1 MKSKNDTLIKS
12 KKLPYVL
19 TLVFVALFIGIY
31 TFFFNDTAVKQTNVM
46 TAAPRESDEEWRKL
60 LTPNQYY
67 ILREKGTDQPYTA
80 KEMLNEK
87 RKGTYV
93 TADCNE
99 PVFRSEAKY
108 ESGTGW
114 PSFYEPINKDAV
126 VEIDD
131 SSFGA
136 TRTEIVG
143 RKCGGHLGHVFTD
156 GPQPTGL
163 RYCINATALKFIP
176 DEIQ

>member
-1 MKSKNDTLIKS
+1 
-12 KKLPYVL
+12 
-19 TLVFVALFIGIY
+19 
-31 TFFFNDTAVKQTNVM
+31 M
-46 TAAPRESDEEWRKL
+46 TASPKEYEPEIMKSDEEWRTL

-80 KEMLNEK
+80 TEMLNEK

-99 PVFRSEAKY
+99 PVFRSEAKF

-114 PSFYEPINKDAV
+114 PSFYEPINKDAI
-126 VEIDD
+126 VEITD
-131 SSFGA
+131 SSFGT

-156 GPQPTGL
+156 GPKPSGL

-176 DEIQ
+176 DEE